1 MIARIISGFLVL
13 FLGGLFLLSSV
24 CAQTVK
30 VGITSKT
37 LFFMLTTSGKR
48 KVSMQPRTSELNRS

>member
-1 MIARIISGFLVL
+1 MIARIISGLLVL
-13 FLGGLFLLSSV
+13 FFGGLFLLPTV

-37 LFFMLTTSGKR
+37 LFLYALLRRPKERLLCGR
-48 KVSMQPRTSELNRS
+48 EHQD